1 MKTALLFASTML
13 AAMPAYAQEAAPQ
26 PAPAPE
32 AALETAAP
40 ETAASDAA
48 APTARADYHDDAADD
63 QIVITGSYVRD
74 LDILSGRSVLS
85 GTELIRDM
93 RPQIGDT
100 LARQPGVSA
109 TSFSPGASRPVLRG
123 FQGERIRVLT
133 DGIGSID
140 VSNTSA
146 DHAVT
151 IDPLT
156 AERIEVLHGPAVL
169 LFGSQ
174 AIGGAVNVLDKRIPR
189 RVPDEP
195 VHLDAI
201 ATYGSAADERSI
213 GAAADVPLTE
223 GGLVLHLDGSY
234 RNSDDLEVGGFVL
247 SKELRAE
254 QRARAAEELEEGH
267 ADEAAEAL
275 GLANLR
281 GRIPNTQTETVTAGA
296 GLALIRDEGSL
307 GFSLSYYDSNYG
319 VPARPGSGHAHGDE
333 GEEGEGGHDH
343 GEAPVTIALDQI
355 RADLRGEIEVGGG
368 FLDKVRTRLAF
379 ADYQHT
385 EFEGEEVGTVF
396 KTQGMEGRFE
406 LVQADRGGWRGV
418 TGMQYFSRDFAA
430 VGAEA
435 FVPPNQTEQLGVFTL
450 QEVSFGP
457 VGFEAAARYEHT
469 NVGSKRIGI
478 ERSFDAWSGALGA
491 SYDFTA
497 TLKTGVNFSHAQ
509 RAPAAEELFSNGP
522 HIATQAFEIGN
533 PMLRKEKSWGAEAY
547 LRGEARGVRFGVSLF
562 GNRFDNYIFESET
575 GELEDGLPVFEYL
588 QRDATYWGF
597 EGEATVP
604 LFEAGGFKFAA
615 DGVADYVRATIKGRG
630 PVPRIPPLRILG
642 GLEAKSRTFD
652 ARMEAEWIDKQDRVS
667 PLEDVT
673 DGFTLVNA
681 SLAWRPWGNASRTI
695 VLSANNIFDVDARRH
710 ASFTAEYVPLPGRDI
725 RISARFSL

>member
-1 MKTALLFASTML
+1 LKTALLFASTML
-13 AAMPAYAQEAAPQ
+13 AALPAYAQEAAPQ
-26 PAPAPE
+26 SQPAPQPAPA
-32 AALETAAP
+32 
-40 ETAASDAA
+40 
-48 APTARADYHDDAADD
+48 RDYHDDAGDD
-63 QIVITGSYVRD
+63 IVITGSYVRD
-74 LDILSGRSVLS
+74 LDILSGRTVLS
-85 GTELIRDM
+85 GTELMRDL

-195 VHLDAI
+195 VHIDAI
-201 ATYGSAADERSI
+201 ATYGSAANERSI
-213 GAAADVPLTE
+213 GAAADVPLTA

-254 QRARAAEELEEGH
+254 QQERAAEELEEGH
-267 ADEAAEAL
+267 AEEAAEAL
-275 GLANLR
+275 ELANLK

-296 GLALIRDEGSL
+296 GLALIRDKGSL
-307 GFSLSYYDSNYG
+307 GFSVSYYDSKYG
-319 VPARPGSGHAHGDE
+319 VPSRPGSGHAHGEE
-333 GEEGEGGHDH
+333 GEEGEEEEEGGHEH
-343 GEAPVTIALDQI
+343 GEVPVTIALDQI
-355 RADLRGEIEVGGG
+355 RADLRGELNVGGG
-368 FLDKVRTRLAF
+368 FLDKIRTRLAF

-396 KTQGMEGRFE
+396 KTRGMEGRFE

-457 VGFEAAARYEHT
+457 IGFEAAARYEHT
-469 NVGSKRIGI
+469 KVGSKRIGI
-478 ERSFDAWSGALGA
+478 ERSFDAFSGALGA
-491 SYDFTA
+491 SYDFTP
-497 TLKTGVNFSHAQ
+497 TLKAGVNVSHAQ

-562 GNRFDNYIFESET
+562 GNRFDNYIFEAET
-575 GELEDGLPVFEYL
+575 GEEEDGLPVFEYL

-597 EGEATVP
+597 EAEVTAP
-604 LFEAGGFKFAA
+604 LFEAGGFKFVA

-642 GLEAKSRTFD
+642 GIEAQTKAID
-652 ARMEAEWIDKQDRVS
+652 ARLEAEWIDEQDRVA

-681 SLAWRPWGNASRTI
+681 SLAWRPWGTASRTI
-695 VLSANNIFDVDARRH
+695 ILSANNIFDVDARRH